1 MLQFMGSQRVGPNLL
16 TEGQQHWNLSLN
28 AVSQFR
34 LGSEKNPL
42 GSYLISSSAPFV
54 GCGSRTASSLYF
66 ECLGKALGMSLLAHV
81 TPVSRADTCL
91 MVARAL
97 WRAEQ

>member
-42 GSYLISSSAPFV
+42 GSYLISSSAPSCGLWFQNCKFFV
-54 GCGSRTASSLYF
+54 L
-66 ECLGKALGMSLLAHV
+66 
-81 TPVSRADTCL
+81 
-91 MVARAL
+91 
-97 WRAEQ
+97 